1 MNDYIKEGE
10 IAFII
15 LRDKNK
21 NEKGR
26 AIIDIDDLEKCIS
39 HTWYLDSTGYA
50 RTTIDG
56 KKVRL
61 HKFLTDTDESTLVD
75 HFNRIRLDCRKE
87 NLRKGDYDLNA
98 SNKGEQKNNSSGVTG
113 VSYHTTYKRTNSGYW
128 YARYSSKLYGVKLC
142 KSFKH
147 KDEAIKQRKL
157 WEIKYGGRN
166 G

>member
-15 LRDKNK
+15 LRNKNK

-50 RTTIDG
+50 RTTIDD

-98 SNKGEQKNNSSGVTG
+98 SK
-113 VSYHTTYKRTNSGYW
+113 YKRTNSGYW

-147 KDEAIKQRKL
+147 KDDAIKQRKL